1 MTRTAQVI
9 LALVFLNS
17 CSSHSTEQ
25 DPVVEESAR
34 SDTERI
40 FDTVIEPHVTKEE
53 LTESY
58 SSDSRGVNEIPL
70 DGTYRFDIAFAE
82 WQGKSMGEK
91 VTVVINGDSIKIVY
105 EGDGKLTL
113 VGKGDVMDEGII
125 MMHKSG
131 NWIIGKDKSQVELD
145 EVGGCTG
152 GPAIIDFKSKKYW
165 TC

>member
-1 MTRTAQVI
+1 MKQIVHLI
-9 LALVFLNS
+9 LALVILNS
-17 CSSHSTEQ
+17 CSSRSAEQ
-25 DPVVEESAR
+25 NSVTDDRDR

-40 FDTVIEPHVTKEE
+40 FDTVIEPNGTKDEP
-53 LTESY
+53 TESY
-58 SSDSRGVNEIPL
+58 SSDSQGVNEIPL
-70 DGTYRFDIAFAE
+70 DGRYRFDIAFAE

-91 VTVVINGDSIKIVY
+91 VTVVIYGDSIKIVY

-113 VGKGDVMDEGII
+113 IGKGDVIDEGII

-131 NWIIGKDKSQVELD
+131 NWIIGKDRSQVELD

>member
-1 MTRTAQVI
+1 MTQTIQFV

-17 CSSHSTEQ
+17 CSSRSTEQ
-25 DPVVEESAR
+25 NSVTDDRDR

-40 FDTVIEPHVTKEE
+40 FDTLIEPNGTKDG
-53 LTESY
+53 LTERY

-82 WQGKSMGEK
+82 WQGKSMEEK
-91 VTVVINGDSIKIVY
+91 VTVVIKGDSIQVVY

-113 VGKGDVMDEGII
+113 VGKGEVIDAGRI

-131 NWIIGKDKSQVELD
+131 NWIIAKDKSQIELD
-145 EVGGCTG
+145 EVGGCSG
-152 GPAIIDFKSKKYW
+152 GPTTIDFKNKKYW
-165 TC
+165 MC